1 MVRLAVETG
10 MLTYSFADL
19 GSDSLYGHLYKCIR
33 NDILKGVLAP
43 GTRLPSKRAFAKNL
57 GISKRLRRHHR
68 KAVDAAGR
76 RRGGHHHGGKRLPAA
91 DGGRVSLFC
100 AEKGLFC
107 R

>member
-1 MVRLAVETG
+1 MVRLAVETR

-43 GTRLPSKRAFAKNL
+43 GIRLPSKRAFAKNL
-57 GISKRLRRHHR
+57 GISTITVENAYQQLM
-68 KAVDAAGR
+68 AEGYA
-76 RRGGHHHGGKRLPAA
+76 
-91 DGGRVSLFC
+91 LFC